1 MMLCILKGISA
12 FKMHKIKKNIRKPEK
27 ILGFTRKLRRAGLPK
42 TQVSFYLALARAGKK
57 DISDHCWKRQEAFA
71 PMKNCHLLQ

>member
-12 FKMHKIKKNIRKPEK
+12 FQMHKIKKISENLTKL
-27 ILGFTRKLRRAGLPK
+27 LGFTSKLDRVGLPK

-57 DISDHCWKRQEAFA
+57 DISDHC
-71 PMKNCHLLQ
+71 